1 MQGVLCNTGDGER
14 PPEAP
19 RAGPR
24 LLRDP
29 RLPPAWSDALDA
41 LGGEQLR
48 AAATTPAALLAEAL
62 ARDAVLLAADPAC
75 ELARCELRAP
85 LPSLIVLPPAGPEGL
100 RSWLDRYAAAWSSGL
115 ILKLRTATS
124 CSTSTL
130 SMLGHEGTFRVA
142 DHELAWRAELRPARE
157 EGWMDISSVQLVL
170 RAAPWT
176 GSALVLPTTRDAR
189 PTPAELSLAARVGLA
204 YGWAPGADLPD
215 LHLDFYDWVG
225 ADHLQLCPCCDYRT
239 LRSRGD
245 YHVCPICD
253 WEDDG
258 THPAHLDDYA
268 ACNGRHLRRARST
281 FRRFGS
287 YTRRGRRRSPDALRS
302 CYTHEPLGDL
312 RRPRLMLTEE
322 LPPEVSKALARV
334 GVLVPAPVAG
344 PSLTRHARREG
355 AVVVTSDPAHVARRC
370 RGGRHPSLVLMDPA
384 RAGETAARI
393 RAHARELRRGAL
405 LLGDRLVDLQ
415 GVGEWGG
422 VHVCGQECDWR
433 GQLHFHDGEPH
444 VVLRVQASVRVLA
457 SGCGTSSLIAPAAGL
472 FTTGRNGRPRLDS
485 AALLRII
492 EAGLEAGWRCD
503 AEGPDVEIAA
513 PP

>member
-1 MQGVLCNTGDGER
+1 MSSSLQGVLCDTGDGER

-62 ARDAVLLAADPAC
+62 ARDAVLLTADPAC

-85 LPSLIVLPPAGPEGL
+85 LPSLIVLPPVGPEGL
-100 RSWLDRYAAAWSSGL
+100 RSWLERYEADWSSGL

-142 DHELAWRAELRPARE
+142 DHELAWRAELRPASV
-157 EGWMDISSVQLVL
+157 EGWLDMASVQLVL
-170 RAAPWT
+170 SAAPWT
-176 GSALVLPTTRDAR
+176 GSALVLPTTLDAR
-189 PTPAELSLAARVGLA
+189 PTPAELLLAARVGLA

-215 LHLDFYDWVG
+215 LHLDFYCWAG

-245 YHVCPICD
+245 YHVCPICG

-258 THPAHLDDYA
+258 SHPAHLDDYA

-322 LPPEVSKALARV
+322 LSPEVSKVLARV
-334 GVLVPAPVAG
+334 GALVPAPVAG
-344 PSLTRHARREG
+344 TSLAGHAGHEG
-355 AVVVTSDPAHVARRC
+355 AVVITSDPAHVAHRWP
-370 RGGRHPSLVLMDPA
+370 GARHPSLVLMDPD

-393 RAHARELRRGAL
+393 RAHARDLRRGAL
-405 LLGDRLVDLQ
+405 LLGDRLIDLQ
-415 GVGEWGG
+415 GVGARGDVL
-422 VHVCGQECDWR
+422 VHGQEFGWQ
-433 GQLHFHDGEPH
+433 GQLRLHDGEPY
-444 VVLRVQASVRVLA
+444 VVLRVQAS
-457 SGCGTSSLIAPAAGL
+457 GCGASSLIAPAAGL